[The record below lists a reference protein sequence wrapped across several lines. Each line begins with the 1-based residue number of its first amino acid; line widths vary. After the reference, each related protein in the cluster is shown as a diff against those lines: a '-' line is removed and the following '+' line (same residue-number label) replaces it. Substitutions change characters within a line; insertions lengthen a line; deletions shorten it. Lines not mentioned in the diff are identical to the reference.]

1 MDFTTAL
8 KFQYHA
14 ALKYLLLA
22 MEGCPDDRWDDPRDK
37 EAPFW
42 RVTYHILFFTHMY
55 CQQDHGS
62 FTPWEY
68 HQEGANDLGDELAD
82 SDWTPAECKPYT
94 REQMLDYW
102 RICEDSIDKWIDA
115 INLSAADSGFPW
127 YPETTKI
134 EHQLINLR
142 HIQHHTGALVSRLR
156 REDRVAIA
164 WVGRA
169 KR

>member
-14 ALKYLLLA
+14 ALEYLLLVI
-22 MEGCPDDRWDDPRDK
+22 EGCPDDRWDDPRDRD
-37 EAPFW
+37 APFW
-42 RVTYHILFFTHMY
+42 RVVYHTLFYTHFY
-55 CQQDHGS
+55 CQQGYES

-68 HQEGANDLGDELAD
+68 HQKGANDLGDELAD
-82 SDWTPAECKPYT
+82 GDWKPAVCKPYT
-94 REQMLDYW
+94 REQLLSYW
-102 RICEDSIDKWIDA
+102 RFCDNSIDGWVDA
-115 INLSAADSGFPW
+115 IDLSAQASGFPW
-127 YPETTKI
+127 YPGIPKV

-156 REDRVAIA
+156 REERVVTA